1 MPRGTF
7 SVRLSALV
15 SALVVGAGLVF
26 VSSPAGASAGPV
38 RVPLTEPA
46 NGATCPEAD
55 AVVVSPGSDQSQVF
69 LVVPPGPAGC
79 PAGLDLTVG
88 PGPAGTPAGMAVT
101 LPLTADAC
109 QAGTALIDSQ
119 IVALGQTPSGTG
131 SGPPGGGNSACP
143 DGDAASAQLIP
154 TVTFLPRLEE
164 SLGIYYFFQ
173 HDAAKHALVDAGA
186 AGVFALAGVL
196 DIDIANGTPQGGFT
210 LSLPGSNPVLYVLHP
225 SSTAGVATIACAFCA
240 P

>member
-1 MPRGTF
+1 MPRVTF
-7 SVRLSALV
+7 LVRLSALV
-15 SALVVGAGLVF
+15 SALVVAAGLAL
-26 VSSPAGASAGPV
+26 VSTPAGASAGPV
-38 RVPLTEPA
+38 RVPVTELA

-79 PAGLDLTVG
+79 PGGLDLTVG
-88 PGPAGTPAGMAVT
+88 PGAAGAPAGVAVT
-101 LPLTADAC
+101 LPLTADSC
-109 QAGTALIDSQ
+109 QAGTALLDSQ
-119 IVALGQTPSGTG
+119 IVALGQTPGGIG

-186 AGVFALAGVL
+186 AGVFALAGEFH
-196 DIDIANGTPQGGFT
+196 IDIANGTPEGVFT
-210 LSLPGSNPVLYVLHP
+210 LSLPGSNPVVYVLQP
-225 SSTAGVATIACAFCA
+225 SSTAAVATIACVFCSA
-240 P
+240 